1 MPEYWKDNLFKCTCD
16 IDLPRP
22 VRIFFIEIFKGF
34 AGWHAYLVCP
44 FLERVRSFGIQKLQ
58 HGHTNLLQEQDSNL
72 GRRGG
77 KQLPATWTIAL
88 LASAYLSHLIILNII
103 WKAEKRSKPLVQQCL
118 CLFIFRFYKASVFLI
133 FASRNHCS
141 L

>member
-1 MPEYWKDNLFKCTCD
+1 MD
-16 IDLPRP
+16 
-22 VRIFFIEIFKGF
+22 G
-34 AGWHAYLVCP
+34 HAYLVCP

-103 WKAEKRSKPLVQQCL
+103 WKAEKRSMYSSASASSFSDSIRRLCFLFSLPETIVPYELMQKPDKAGLYANPMVHGDL
-118 CLFIFRFYKASVFLI
+118 AKSLIYNYKAP
-133 FASRNHCS
+133 SR
-141 L
+141 